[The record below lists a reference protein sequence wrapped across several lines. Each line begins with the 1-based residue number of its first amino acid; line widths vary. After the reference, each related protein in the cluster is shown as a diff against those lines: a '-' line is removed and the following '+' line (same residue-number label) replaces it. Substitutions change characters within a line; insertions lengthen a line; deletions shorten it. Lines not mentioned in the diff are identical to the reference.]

1 MRTNT
6 LAAAL
11 ALSDDDLLAQIDALA
26 SAERGSCA
34 ELVAH
39 LAALEL
45 RPSAHAARG
54 YGSLF
59 AYCTEALHL
68 SEDAACNRIQAA
80 GVCRKF
86 PRILDLL
93 ASGAVTLSAIR

>member
-1 MRTNT
+1 MTTNILT
-6 LAAAL
+6 IAL
-11 ALSDDDLLAQIDALA
+11 ALPDDDLLSHIDRLA
-26 SAERGSCA
+26 CTEREASA

-45 RPSAHAARG
+45 RPSLHAARG

-68 SEDAACNRIQAA
+68 SEDAACNRIAPVRSF
-80 GVCRKF
+80 GSFSK
-86 PRILDLL
+86 P
-93 ASGAVTLSAIR
+93 G